1 MIQDHSNI
9 TILLLEET
17 EEKGMNIFDSI
28 GISTDIA
35 VIILFVIVILQFIWI
50 MTIISKCN
58 KLTKRLNKFTSGRD
72 AANFEQVLVKRFSE
86 MKQVVKNE
94 KKQNKEIDMVND
106 KFLTTFCKIGLVKYD
121 AFKEMSGKLSF
132 SLALLTENHDGIILT
147 SMHSREGCFTYCKE
161 VTNEESYYILSEEER
176 LALNVAMG
184 KDGAKE
190 AAKER
195 EERKP
200 EIGY

>member
-1 MIQDHSNI
+1 
-9 TILLLEET
+9 
-17 EEKGMNIFDSI
+17 MNIFDSI

-35 VIILFVIVILQFIWI
+35 VTILFVIVILQFIWI
-50 MTIISKCN
+50 ITIISKCN

-72 AANFEQVLVKRFSE
+72 VASFEQVLVKRFSE

>member
-1 MIQDHSNI
+1 M
-9 TILLLEET
+9 EET

-50 MTIISKCN
+50 ITIISKCN
-58 KLTKRLNKFTSGRD
+58 KLTKRLNKFTSGHD
-72 AANFEQVLVKRFSE
+72 AASFEQVLVKRFSE

>member
-1 MIQDHSNI
+1 M
-9 TILLLEET
+9 EET

-50 MTIISKCN
+50 ITIISKCN
-58 KLTKRLNKFTSGRD
+58 KLTKRLNKFTSGHD
-72 AANFEQVLVKRFSE
+72 VASFEQVLVKRFSE

>member
-1 MIQDHSNI
+1 MGAD
-9 TILLLEET
+9 
-17 EEKGMNIFDSI
+17 IFDSI
-28 GISTDIA
+28 GISVDL
-35 VIILFVIVILQFIWI
+35 VVILLIIVVLFQFIWI
-50 MTIISKCN
+50 FTIISKCN
-58 KLTKRLNKFTSGRD
+58 KFNKRLSHFTTGKD
-72 AANFEQVLVKRFSE
+72 AANLEQLMVKRFSE
-86 MKQVVKNE
+86 IRQVVKNE
-94 KKQNKEIDMVND
+94 KKQNKDIDMIND

-132 SLALLTENHDGIILT
+132 SLALLTENHDGIIIT

-176 LALNVAMG
+176 LALNVAIG

-195 EERKP
+195 EDRKP

>member
-1 MIQDHSNI
+1 MGAD
-9 TILLLEET
+9 
-17 EEKGMNIFDSI
+17 IFESI
-28 GISTDIA
+28 GIGTDLI
-35 VIILFVIVILQFIWI
+35 VIILIVLVLIQFILI
-50 MTIISKCN
+50 FVLLSKCS
-58 KLTKRLNKFTSGRD
+58 KLNKRLSRFTTGND
-72 AANFEQVLVKRFSE
+72 GANLEQVIIKRFNE
-86 MKQVVKNE
+86 IRQVVKNE
-94 KKQNKEIDMVND
+94 KKQNNDIKEINN

-132 SLALLTENHDGIILT
+132 SLALLTENHDGIIIT
-147 SMHSREGCFTYCKE
+147 SMHSREGCYTYCKE

-176 LALNVAMG
+176 LALNVAIG
-184 KDGAKE
+184 TEGAKK

>member
-1 MIQDHSNI
+1 M
-9 TILLLEET
+9 EET

-50 MTIISKCN
+50 ITIISKCN
-58 KLTKRLNKFTSGRD
+58 KLTKRLNKFTSGHD
-72 AANFEQVLVKRFSE
+72 VASFEQVLVKRFSE

-147 SMHSREGCFTYCKE
+147 SMHSREGCYTYVKE
-161 VTNEESYYILSEEER
+161 IINGESYINLGEEEKK
-176 LALNVAMG
+176 ALNKAINSESG
-184 KDGAKE
+184 DE
-190 AAKER
+190 
-195 EERKP
+195 
-200 EIGY
+200 

>member
-1 MIQDHSNI
+1 MGTD
-9 TILLLEET
+9 
-17 EEKGMNIFDSI
+17 IFDSI
-28 GISTDIA
+28 GIGTDLI
-35 VIILFVIVILQFIWI
+35 VIILAVLVFLQFIWI
-50 MTIISKCN
+50 FTIISKYN
-58 KLTKRLNKFTSGRD
+58 KLNKRISKFTTGND
-72 AANFEQVLVKRFSE
+72 AANLEEVITKRFSE
-86 MKQVVKNE
+86 IRQIVKNE
-94 KKQNKEIDMVND
+94 KQQNKDIETIND

-132 SLALLTENHDGIILT
+132 SLALLTENHDGIIIT

-176 LALNVAMG
+176 LALNVAIG

-190 AAKER
+190 AARER
-195 EERKP
+195 EEKKP

>member
-1 MIQDHSNI
+1 MGAD
-9 TILLLEET
+9 
-17 EEKGMNIFDSI
+17 IFDSI
-28 GISTDIA
+28 GIGTDLV
-35 VIILFVIVILQFIWI
+35 VIILIVLVILQFIWI
-50 MTIISKCN
+50 LTIISKYN
-58 KLTKRLNKFTSGRD
+58 KLNKRLSKFTTGRD
-72 AANFEQVLVKRFSE
+72 AASLEEVIGKRFAE
-86 MKQVVKNE
+86 MRQIIKNE
-94 KKQNKEIDMVND
+94 KQQNKDIEIIND

-132 SLALLTENHDGIILT
+132 SLALLTENHDGIIIT

-184 KDGAKE
+184 RDGAKE
-190 AAKER
+190 AAIER

-200 EIGY
+200 EISY

>member
-1 MIQDHSNI
+1 M
-9 TILLLEET
+9 
-17 EEKGMNIFDSI
+17 GMDIFDSL
-28 GISTDIA
+28 GISTDIV
-35 VIILFVIVILQFIWI
+35 VIALIIIVILQFIWI
-50 MTIISKCN
+50 FVILSKCN
-58 KLTKRLNKFTSGRD
+58 KLNKRISRFTTGND
-72 AANFEQVLVKRFSE
+72 AASLEEIMAKRFSE
-86 MKQVVKNE
+86 IRQIVKNE
-94 KKQNKEIDMVND
+94 KEQNRNIDTIND

-132 SLALLTENHDGIILT
+132 SLALLTENHDGIIIT

-176 LALNVAMG
+176 LALNVAIG
-184 KDGAKE
+184 KEGAVE

>member
-1 MIQDHSNI
+1 M
-9 TILLLEET
+9 EET

-50 MTIISKCN
+50 ITIISKCN

-72 AANFEQVLVKRFSE
+72 VASFEQVLVKRFSE

>member
-1 MIQDHSNI
+1 MGAD
-9 TILLLEET
+9 
-17 EEKGMNIFDSI
+17 IFDAI
-28 GISTDIA
+28 GIGTDLV
-35 VIILFVIVILQFIWI
+35 VIILIIIVLLQFIWI
-50 MTIISKCN
+50 FAIISRYN
-58 KLTKRLNKFTSGRD
+58 KLSKRISHFTTGKD
-72 AANFEQVLVKRFSE
+72 AANLEQVMVKRFSE
-86 MKQVVKNE
+86 IRQIVKNE
-94 KKQNKEIDMVND
+94 KQQNKEIDIIND

-132 SLALLTENHDGIILT
+132 SLALLTENHDGIIIT

-176 LALNVAMG
+176 LALNVAIG

-200 EIGY
+200 EINY

>member
-1 MIQDHSNI
+1 MI
-9 TILLLEET
+9 
-17 EEKGMNIFDSI
+17 
-28 GISTDIA
+28 
-35 VIILFVIVILQFIWI
+35 
-50 MTIISKCN
+50 
-58 KLTKRLNKFTSGRD
+58 
-72 AANFEQVLVKRFSE
+72 KRFSE
-86 MKQVVKNE
+86 IKQIVKNE

-132 SLALLTENHDGIILT
+132 SLALLTENHDGIIIT

-176 LALNVAMG
+176 LALNVAIG

-195 EERKP
+195 EDRKP

>member
-1 MIQDHSNI
+1 MAFGSDLFEQ
-9 TILLLEET
+9 L
-17 EEKGMNIFDSI
+17 GI
-28 GISTDIA
+28 GTDII
-35 VIILFVIVILQFIWI
+35 VIILIALILIQFIL
-50 MTIISKCN
+50 IIIIFSKYR
-58 KLTKRLNKFTSGRD
+58 KLNKRLSKFTTGND
-72 AANFEQVLVKRFSE
+72 AANLEQVIVKRFNE
-86 MKQVVKNE
+86 IRQVVKNE
-94 KKQNKEIDMVND
+94 KNQNRDIKAIND

-147 SMHSREGCFTYCKE
+147 SMHSREGCYTYCKE

-176 LALNVAMG
+176 LALNVAIG
-184 KDGAKE
+184 TDGAYE

-200 EIGY
+200 EIGF

>member
-1 MIQDHSNI
+1 MGK
-9 TILLLEET
+9 E
-17 EEKGMNIFDSI
+17 IFDSI
-28 GISTDIA
+28 GISTDLV
-35 VIILFVIVILQFIWI
+35 VIILIAIVFFQFIWI
-50 MTIISKCN
+50 LVIISKYN
-58 KLTKRLNKFTSGRD
+58 KLNKRISKFTTGND
-72 AANFEQVLVKRFSE
+72 AANLEEVITKRFSE
-86 MKQVVKNE
+86 IRQIVKNE
-94 KKQNKEIDMVND
+94 KQQNKDIETIND

-132 SLALLTENHDGIILT
+132 SLALLTENHDGIIIT

-176 LALNVAMG
+176 LALNVAIG

-190 AAKER
+190 AARER
-195 EERKP
+195 EDKKP

>member
-1 MIQDHSNI
+1 
-9 TILLLEET
+9 LEET

-50 MTIISKCN
+50 ITIISKCN
-58 KLTKRLNKFTSGRD
+58 KLTKRLNKFTSGHD
-72 AANFEQVLVKRFSE
+72 AASFEQVLVKRFSE